1 MSLFN
6 IFSKKEPIQLP
17 FATDIHCHIL
27 PGVDDGSPDV
37 ETSVSLVERMHAWGI
52 RRIIASPHVT
62 EATFENTPDILD
74 PALDELQTELARR
87 GNDIPVSR
95 SSENRIDDFF
105 REMLGK
111 GMIVPLPNDY
121 LLVEC
126 SFIQEPWQIDQFL
139 YDLKIKGFRPIMVH
153 PERYFYYHGRDNHR
167 YEQLHDAGTLFQINV
182 LSLAGAYS
190 KIEKKVA
197 EELIE
202 RGYVD
207 FLGTDLHNHRHADI
221 IDRYLTTS
229 DARRHARA
237 LQGRIL
243 NDRAFL

>member
-37 ETSVSLVERMHAWGI
+37 ETSVSLVERMQTWGI

-105 REMLGK
+105 R
-111 GMIVPLPNDY
+111 
-121 LLVEC
+121 
-126 SFIQEPWQIDQFL
+126 
-139 YDLKIKGFRPIMVH
+139 
-153 PERYFYYHGRDNHR
+153 
-167 YEQLHDAGTLFQINV
+167 
-182 LSLAGAYS
+182 
-190 KIEKKVA
+190 
-197 EELIE
+197 
-202 RGYVD
+202 
-207 FLGTDLHNHRHADI
+207 
-221 IDRYLTTS
+221 
-229 DARRHARA
+229 
-237 LQGRIL
+237 
-243 NDRAFL
+243 

>member
-37 ETSVSLVERMHAWGI
+37 ETSVSLVERMQTWGI

-105 REMLGK
+105 REMLSK
-111 GMIVPLPNDY
+111 GMIVP
-121 LLVEC
+121 
-126 SFIQEPWQIDQFL
+126 QI
-139 YDLKIKGFRPIMVH
+139 
-153 PERYFYYHGRDNHR
+153 GRAH
-167 YEQLHDAGTLFQINV
+167 V
-182 LSLAGAYS
+182 
-190 KIEKKVA
+190 
-197 EELIE
+197 
-202 RGYVD
+202 
-207 FLGTDLHNHRHADI
+207 
-221 IDRYLTTS
+221 
-229 DARRHARA
+229 
-237 LQGRIL
+237 
-243 NDRAFL
+243 